1 MPDDTLRQVGK
12 YLGIGFILP
21 SCVFVGWLIGYL
33 LDKAFHTHF
42 LTFFFLLFGIAAG
55 FISLIRELNKANDTK

>member
-42 LTFFFLLFGIAAG
+42 LTFVFLLLGIATG